1 MTEWYEDDEFWESF
15 APYFFTPDR
24 LESSG
29 AQADEL
35 VKLLAV
41 SPGASVLDLCCGVGR
56 HSIAL
61 AQRGLAVTGV
71 DRTRAF
77 LERAEAGAREVGAS
91 VEWVQEDMRS
101 FKRPD
106 AFDGAINCVTS
117 FGYFADPAEDLLVA
131 RNLHDALKPNARLVI
146 EMMGKEI
153 LARDFNE
160 RTWERIPGGAVL
172 LQERRLRSG
181 WDWLESHW
189 IMIGPKRR
197 KELTFTTRPYS
208 GAELRAVL
216 KQAGFNAVELFGSL
230 SGAPYDHRASRL
242 VAVATKSPES

>member
-15 APYFFTPDR
+15 APYFFTPER

-35 VKLLAV
+35 VKLLGVAT
-41 SPGASVLDLCCGVGR
+41 GRRVLDLCCGVGR

-61 AQRGLAVTGV
+61 ARRRLEVTGV

-77 LERAEAGAREVGAS
+77 LDRAQAAARKEGVT

-101 FKRPD
+101 FKRAN

-131 RNLHDALKPNARLVI
+131 RNLHESLKPNSRLVI
-146 EMMGKEI
+146 EMMGKEV

-160 RTWERIPGGAVL
+160 RTWDRLPDGGVL
-172 LQERRLRSG
+172 LQERKLRSG
-181 WDWLESHW
+181 WDWLESNW

-197 KELTFTTRPYS
+197 MELTFTSRPYS
-208 GAELRAVL
+208 GAELREVL
-216 KQAGFNAVELFGSL
+216 KQAGFATVELFGSL
-230 SGAPYDHRASRL
+230 KGSPYDHRASRL
-242 VAVATKSPES
+242 VAVATK